1 MGPRGTSQNWPV
13 GLESKVMSYV
23 MGLVHKDEGTAFG
36 VTFPDLP
43 GCFSAADQWD
53 DVLPNAIEAVSLYL
67 EDQPAPL
74 FRGLDAMKSDPSIA
88 RDLAEGAFLV
98 AVPVLV
104 SDQTIVRTNVT
115 FERGVLRAIDEAAKL
130 RKLTRSAFLA
140 EAAKRE
146 IVGR

>member
-1 MGPRGTSQNWPV
+1 MGY
-13 GLESKVMSYV
+13 L
-23 MGLVHKDEGTAFG
+23 MGLVHKDEGSAFG

-43 GCFSAADQWD
+43 GCFSAADRLD
-53 DVLPNAIEAVSLYL
+53 DILANAIEAVGLYL
-67 EDQPAPL
+67 DDQPVPV
-74 FRGLDAMKSDPSIA
+74 FRGLDALKSDSSVA
-88 RDLAEGAFLV
+88 SDLAEGAFLI

-115 FERGVLRAIDEAAKL
+115 FERGVLRAIDDAAQI

-146 IVGR
+146 IAGR

>member
-1 MGPRGTSQNWPV
+1 MSHV
-13 GLESKVMSYV
+13 LE
-23 MGLVHKDEGTAFG
+23 LVHKDAESAFG

-43 GCFSAADQWD
+43 SCFSAADGLD
-53 DVLPNAIEAVSLYL
+53 NVLANAIEAVALYL
-67 EDQPAPL
+67 EDQPAPV
-74 FRGLDAMKSDPSIA
+74 FRGLDALRSDPSIA
-88 RDLAEGAFLV
+88 YDLAEGAFLI

-140 EAAKRE
+140 GAAKRE
-146 IVGR
+146 IIGR